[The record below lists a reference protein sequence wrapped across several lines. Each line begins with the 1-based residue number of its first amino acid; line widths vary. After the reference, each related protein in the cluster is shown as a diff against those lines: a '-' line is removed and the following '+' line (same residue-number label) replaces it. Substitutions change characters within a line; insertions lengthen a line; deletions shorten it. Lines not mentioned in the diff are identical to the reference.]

1 MAGQSKWFPVLFQH
15 LLWLWSLQSP
25 PSSSV
30 ALPFFLGFPKLS
42 SPVCSCGPWAGAGE
56 WGNVVHPLAVFGGR
70 QGAGS
75 SWCRISRYFSL
86 SNGTQRIWHRLYVWK
101 CRHCYHFDIYGMF
114 FFVLFVFGFFWTGGA
129 VRSQWSSFTF
139 SSIFFCTN
147 RCSQGRIQTINSIL
161 YKEALESFCPLIER
175 SFRRTSVLW
184 YRIIL

>member
-15 LLWLWSLQSP
+15 LLWLWSPQSP

-101 CRHCYHFDIYGMF
+101 CRHCYHFNIYGMF
-114 FFVLFVFGFFWTGGA
+114 VCLFVLNRRSSEESVVQFHFFLH
-129 VRSQWSSFTF
+129 
-139 SSIFFCTN
+139 FFCTN

-161 YKEALESFCPLIER
+161 YEEALESFCPLIER
-175 SFRRTSVLW
+175 SFRRTSVVW